1 MHHPWFYPTLHP
13 RTVRKHKVA
22 YGIAPL
28 SVSGDGNAQQVE
40 GLANVDH
47 CPPIASPIESSD
59 EHHED
64 HDSEDDYDH
73 EPLLGSRGRPKSHF
87 RILNLPAAE
96 LALDVIRKH
105 HLSDAAANDMIAV
118 ISATSVA
125 HFFRSFNCLFL
136 FRFTGAIVVPV
147 KFLHVEKFLF
157 DASQITPPVMPLN
170 CAVGRIGTS
179 LQL

>member
-1 MHHPWFYPTLHP
+1 MICPCRRCAVHHPWFYPTLHP

-47 CPPIASPIESSD
+47 CPPPTASPIESSD

-118 ISATSVA
+118 ISATSA
-125 HFFRSFNCLFL
+125 MSPIFSGHL
-136 FRFTGAIVVPV
+136 IVCFYSVSPG
-147 KFLHVEKFLF
+147 LL
-157 DASQITPPVMPLN
+157 
-170 CAVGRIGTS
+170 
-179 LQL
+179 